1 MSHYYSTQ
9 GLVGGTPDGQDRPRV
24 PSFGKRAYRRRQRQT
39 GGRAHLKKHIVLGV
53 GAAVAVATCAVLLGA
68 GVADAAPNVVGL
80 PYHDAAAV
88 INDAGGS
95 AVVVN
100 RVGSTLEENDCLVT
114 NAWDGMFVRATSSG
128 AFKHAK
134 DQVMLALNCSGSV
147 AKAGKPGN
155 SAGREANASQ
165 QETGAATATR

>member
-1 MSHYYSTQ
+1 MRGIYHKCYINYMSLYHLTQ
-9 GLVGGTPDGQDRPRV
+9 GLVGGRPDGRDRRSV
-24 PSFGKRAYRRRQRQT
+24 PSVGKRAYRRRQHQA
-39 GGRAHLKKHIVLGV
+39 GGLAHLTKHIVLGF
-53 GAAVAVATCAVLLGA
+53 GAAVAVTTCAVVGA
-68 GVADAAPNVVGL
+68 GVAGAAPNVVGL

-88 INDAGGS
+88 ISDAGGS

-100 RVGSTLEENDCLVT
+100 RVGSTLKENDCVVT
-114 NAWDGMFVRATSSG
+114 NAWDGMFVRGTPSG

-155 SAGREANASQ
+155 SADREANAS
-165 QETGAATATR
+165 